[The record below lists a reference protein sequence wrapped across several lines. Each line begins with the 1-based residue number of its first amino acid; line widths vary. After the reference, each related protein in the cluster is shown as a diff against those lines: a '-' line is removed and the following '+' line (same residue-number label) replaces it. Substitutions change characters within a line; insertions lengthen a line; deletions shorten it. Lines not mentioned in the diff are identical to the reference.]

1 MNADTVAIALDR
13 LKFYAKD
20 ALNVVSQCVCKPD
33 ATLKLNGRSY
43 RIERL
48 LGEGGFAFVYLVNDL
63 GSGRTFALKK
73 ILVTTGEDGVAEAM
87 REIEAYRRFR
97 HPNIIKILDSAVV
110 QDDGG
115 AGKVVYL
122 LLPYY
127 SKGNL
132 QDAISN
138 GAKFTEKRILE
149 LFLGTCLAVQ
159 AMHHYRPP
167 AASSSSYPPALESQG
182 LMSEGDVIFDGG
194 PSVETDD
201 QTDAVPYAHRDIKP
215 ANIMV
220 SDDGAPIL
228 MDFGSTIKARIAV
241 ETRQQALLEQDIA
254 SEQSSM
260 PYRAPELFDVKTGQT
275 LDEKVDIW
283 SLGCTLF
290 AITYGYSP
298 FEVDGSSIAMAVGS
312 GRFRHPNNS
321 FPQIARIID
330 SILVVDPAQRPDI
343 TTVIEQCNEA
353 TRL

>member
-1 MNADTVAIALDR
+1 M
-13 LKFYAKD
+13 
-20 ALNVVSQCVCKPD
+20 
-33 ATLKLNGRSY
+33 KLNGRSY

-122 LLPYY
+122 WVMSWEMHADPPASSLTTRR
-127 SKGNL
+127 
-132 QDAISN
+132 AISKTPSVT
-138 GAKFTEKRILE
+138 APSLPRSASWSSSSAHALREYQLRHTPLKTSS
-149 LFLGTCLAVQ
+149 VQ

-215 ANIMV
+215 A
-220 SDDGAPIL
+220 
-228 MDFGSTIKARIAV
+228 
-241 ETRQQALLEQDIA
+241 
-254 SEQSSM
+254 
-260 PYRAPELFDVKTGQT
+260 
-275 LDEKVDIW
+275 
-283 SLGCTLF
+283 
-290 AITYGYSP
+290 
-298 FEVDGSSIAMAVGS
+298 
-312 GRFRHPNNS
+312 
-321 FPQIARIID
+321 
-330 SILVVDPAQRPDI
+330 
-343 TTVIEQCNEA
+343 
-353 TRL
+353 